1 MRCGEEGNGFG
12 SDSVH
17 SQYGIDDDDDDDEMA
32 GGPKRG
38 L

>member
-1 MRCGEEGNGFG
+1 MRCGEEGGG

-17 SQYGIDDDDDDDEMA
+17 SQYGIDDDDDDEMA